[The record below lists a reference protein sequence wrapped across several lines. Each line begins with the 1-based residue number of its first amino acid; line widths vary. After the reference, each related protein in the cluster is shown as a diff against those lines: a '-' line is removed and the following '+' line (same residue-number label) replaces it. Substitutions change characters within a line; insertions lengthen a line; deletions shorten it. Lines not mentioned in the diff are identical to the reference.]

1 MSKKIDICENDLNTL
16 ALFSNGYDREYHI
29 REICCYLPISHGTAQ
44 TILSRL
50 EEKKVLVSSQRG
62 KTRVFRIK
70 NGEIAIQYFI
80 LAELYKKIC
89 FMEQNPYISEILNKI
104 YPYAG
109 EITLLFGSYAKGTED
124 KDSDID
130 IFVAGICDE
139 REIAKVGRMYDME
152 INLKQY
158 PAPAF
163 TASKQQD
170 PLLIEIRKN
179 HIVWKNAESFV
190 REVLA

>member
-1 MSKKIDICENDLNTL
+1 MSKKIDICENDLTTL

-29 REICCYLPISHGTAQ
+29 REVCCYLPISHGTAQ

-62 KTRVFRIK
+62 RTRVFRIK
-70 NGEIAIQYFI
+70 NGEVAIQYFI
-80 LAELYKKIC
+80 LAEVYKKIC
-89 FMEQNPYISEILNKI
+89 FLEQSPYISEILNKI
-104 YPYAG
+104 YPYTIG
-109 EITLLFGSYAKGTED
+109 ITLLFGSHAKGTEN

-130 IFVAGICDE
+130 IFVGGSCDE
-139 REIAKVGRMYDME
+139 REITKIGRMYDME

-163 TASKQQD
+163 TASKRQD

-179 HIVWKNAESFV
+179 HIVWKDAEPFV
-190 REVLA
+190 REVLT

>member
-1 MSKKIDICENDLNTL
+1 MSKKIDICENDLTTP

-29 REICCYLPISHGTAQ
+29 REVCCYLPISHGTAQ

-62 KTRVFRIK
+62 RTRVFRIK
-70 NGEIAIQYFI
+70 NGEVAIQYFI
-80 LAELYKKIC
+80 LAEVYKKIC
-89 FMEQNPYISEILNKI
+89 FLEQSPYISEILNKI
-104 YPYAG
+104 YPYTIG
-109 EITLLFGSYAKGTED
+109 ITLLFGSHAKGTEN

-130 IFVAGICDE
+130 IFVGGSCDE
-139 REIAKVGRMYDME
+139 REITKIGRMYDME

-163 TASKQQD
+163 TASKRQD

-179 HIVWKNAESFV
+179 HIVWKDAEPFV
-190 REVLA
+190 REVLT